1 MLFAHL
7 KRILKLDRL
16 RLRGMS
22 GARDEFLLAA
32 TRPESTPDGQAAES
46 TATDP
51 GGYCACIMANH
62 PD

>member
-7 KRILKLDRL
+7 NHTLKLDRL

-22 GARDEFLLAA
+22 GARDELLLAA
-32 TRPESTPDGQAAES
+32 TAPESAPDDQAVGQ

-51 GGYCACIMANH
+51 GCYCACMMANRLE
-62 PD
+62 

>member
-22 GARDEFLLAA
+22 GATHEFTLAA
-32 TRPESTPDGQAAES
+32 ADGW
-46 TATDP
+46 P
-51 GGYCACIMANH
+51 N
-62 PD
+62 